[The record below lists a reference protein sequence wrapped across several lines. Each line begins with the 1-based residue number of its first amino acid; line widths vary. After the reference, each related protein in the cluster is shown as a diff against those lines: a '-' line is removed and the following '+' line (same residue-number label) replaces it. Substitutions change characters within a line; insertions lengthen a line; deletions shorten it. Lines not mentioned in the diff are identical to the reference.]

1 MNKATNKE
9 KKDDQAPKPP
19 PAPQLP
25 NLPWSPDDPF
35 HPDLE
40 RKEPVTKLPDPPG
53 TAPRKRIPEEEESQ
67 EPQEP

>member
-1 MNKATNKE
+1 MNRE
-9 KKDDQAPKPP
+9 KKDDQAPKPA

-40 RKEPVTKLPDPPG
+40 RKEPVTNLPDPTP
-53 TAPRKRIPEEEESQ
+53 ARRERVPKEEEEEESNG
-67 EPQEP
+67 P